1 MRWEG
6 VGLAWTEAEL
16 ALSNELFVNE
26 IMIEIVLSGNR
37 DAHEIDRYK
46 LYICINLC

>member
-37 DAHEIDRYK
+37 DAHEIDRDTSFIYV
-46 LYICINLC
+46 